1 MHIFTF
7 QKTNI
12 FLTFLNKK
20 FFLPLRSSFWLLP
33 PDKKNIEICYPL
45 CLVSGAGDCLTAGFL
60 AAMLRGADQHAAV
73 AAGMQGRTDQHAA
86 VAAGM

>member
-1 MHIFTF
+1 MHIVT
-7 QKTNI
+7 KV
-12 FLTFLNKK
+12 NKN
-20 FFLPLRSSFWLLP
+20 S
-33 PDKKNIEICYPL
+33 L
-45 CLVSGAGDCLTAGFL
+45 CWKSVTRLCSVSGAGDCLTAGFL